1 MRSSQFLLA
10 TAKETPAEAELVS
23 HRLMLRAG
31 MIRKLAAGVYSLLPL
46 GQRVVQR
53 IAGIVREEMDRI
65 GALEVLMP
73 MVQPAELWRESGRWD
88 SMGPELARL
97 KDRHER
103 DFCLGPT
110 HEEVVTDIIRNECH
124 SYRQLPVTLYQ
135 IQTKFRDERRPRFG
149 VMRAREFIMKD
160 AYSFHASQESL
171 EQTYRDMH
179 GAYEAILRRLG
190 LEFRTVAA
198 DSGNIGGKTSHEF
211 HVPADSGEDEIVFST
226 GSDYAANIELA
237 IGSPPEA
244 DNDAGGKVGENTEA
258 LPCRLTDTGA
268 AVTIDSVCELLGL
281 VPQRLVKTLIVHAA
295 DDNGA
300 PGEDIVALLLRG
312 DQNLNET
319 LARQIPGIGS
329 PLRFADEA
337 LIRERIG
344 CATGCLGPLKD
355 IGIRVIADPSAVG
368 LKNFTCGANRDR
380 HHLVNANWGRDCSFD
395 ETAHIRIVREGDR
408 SPDGKGRLTIRRGIE
423 VGHIFQLGTKYSEA
437 MKASVL
443 NEQGKPAVM
452 HMGCYGIGVTRL
464 AAACIEQHH
473 DDRGII
479 WPDSVA
485 PFKLVIVEIDA
496 HKSEL
501 VKRQSE
507 ALYAS
512 AQRAGIETL
521 LDDRDRKT
529 SPGVKFAESEL
540 IGIPHRL
547 VVSPRTLA
555 AGGVEHSCRRSGEK
569 TVMEADAALAMIV
582 ARLGLGLGPSDRE

>member
-1 MRSSQFLLA
+1 MRTSQFLLA
-10 TAKETPAEAELVS
+10 TAKETPAEAELAS

-31 MIRKLAAGVYSLLPL
+31 MIRKLAAGIYTLLPL
-46 GQRVVQR
+46 GQRVVR
-53 IAGIVREEMDRI
+53 KIAGIVGEEMDRI

-124 SYRQLPVTLYQ
+124 SYRQLPMALYQ

-160 AYSFHASQESL
+160 AYSFHASQACL
-171 EQTYRDMH
+171 DRTYRDMH
-179 GAYEAILRRLG
+179 GAYEAILKRLG
-190 LEFRTVAA
+190 LAYRAVAA

-211 HVPADSGEDEIVFST
+211 HAPADSGEDEIVFSSES
-226 GSDYAANIELA
+226 GYAANIELA
-237 IGSPPEA
+237 TGGVPEPEDTA
-244 DNDAGGKVGENTEA
+244 EPLASVA
-258 LPCRLTDTGA
+258 ADTGEA
-268 AVTIDSVCELLGL
+268 ATIDAVCDLLD
-281 VPQRLVKTLIVHAA
+281 VSPKRLVKTLMVHAA
-295 DDNGA
+295 DGNGA
-300 PGEDIVALLLRG
+300 PGKELVALLLRG
-312 DQNLNET
+312 DQSLNET
-319 LARQIPGIGS
+319 LARRIEGVGS
-329 PLRFADEA
+329 PLRFADET

-344 CATGCLGPLKD
+344 CGPGVLGPLRNL
-355 IGIRVIADPSAVG
+355 GIRVIADPSATG
-368 LKNFTCGANRDR
+368 LRNFICGANRDR
-380 HHLVNANWGRDCSFD
+380 HHLVNANWGRDCRFD

-408 SPDGKGRLTIRRGIE
+408 SPDGKGELAIRRGIE
-423 VGHIFQLGTKYSEA
+423 VGHIFQLGTQYSETMNA
-437 MKASVL
+437 RVL
-443 NEQGKPAVM
+443 NEQGKPTVM

-479 WPDSVA
+479 WPAAVA
-485 PFKLVIVEIDA
+485 PFGLVIVEIDA
-496 HKSEL
+496 HKSEAVARL
-501 VKRQSE
+501 AR
-507 ALYAS
+507 ALYEQAR
-512 AQRAGIETL
+512 QAGIETL

-555 AGGVEHSCRRSGEK
+555 NTDRGVEYSCRANGEK
-569 TVMEADAALAMIV
+569 STMDADSALAMI
-582 ARLGLGLGPSDRE
+582 AAKLAAAAQGSPE

>member
-1 MRSSQFLLA
+1 MRTSQFLLA

-31 MIRKLAAGVYSLLPL
+31 MIRKLAAGVYTLLPL
-46 GQRVVQR
+46 GQRVVR
-53 IAGIVREEMDRI
+53 KIANIVREEMDRI

-73 MVQPAELWRESGRWD
+73 MVQPAELWRESGRWE

-124 SYRQLPVTLYQ
+124 SYRQLPLTLYQ

-160 AYSFHASQESL
+160 AYSFHASQACL
-171 EQTYRDMH
+171 EATYRDMH
-179 GAYEAILRRLG
+179 GAYEAILKRLG
-190 LEFRTVAA
+190 LAYRAVAA

-211 HVPADSGEDEIVFST
+211 HAPADSGEDEIVFST
-226 GSDYAANIELA
+226 ESDYAANIELA
-237 IGSPPEA
+237 TGGVPEPEDRA
-244 DNDAGGKVGENTEA
+244 EPLASI
-258 LPCRLTDTGA
+258 PTDTGEA
-268 AVTIDSVCELLGL
+268 TSIEAVCGLLD
-281 VPQRLVKTLIVHAA
+281 VSPKRLVKTLIVHAA
-295 DDNGA
+295 DDSGA
-300 PGEDIVALLLRG
+300 PGEELVALLLRG
-312 DQNLNET
+312 DQSLNET
-319 LARQIPGIGS
+319 LARQLEGVGS
-329 PLRFADEA
+329 PLRFAEAA
-337 LIRERIG
+337 LIRERLG
-344 CATGCLGPLKD
+344 CAPGVLGPLRD
-355 IGIRVIADPSAVG
+355 LGIRIIADPSAAG
-368 LKNFTCGANRDR
+368 LRNFICGANRHR
-380 HHLVNANWGRDCSFD
+380 HHLVNANWGRDCRFD

-408 SPDGKGRLTIRRGIE
+408 SPDGKGELTIRRGIE

-437 MKASVL
+437 MNASVL
-443 NEQGKPAVM
+443 NEQGKPTVM

-479 WPDSVA
+479 WPAAVA
-485 PFKLVIVEIDA
+485 PFDLVIVEIDA
-496 HKSEL
+496 HKSEA
-501 VKRQSE
+501 VARKAG
-507 ALYAS
+507 ALYERAR
-512 AQRAGIETL
+512 QAGIETL

-555 AGGVEHSCRRSGEK
+555 GGGVEHTCRASGEK
-569 TVMEADAALAMIV
+569 STMDADAALALI
-582 ARLGLGLGPSDRE
+582 AGKLTESLAGSA